1 MAHLSKQFIDARSQK
16 LIAKSIKKM
25 KQAYIVKAY
34 RTAVGKAPKGVFRF
48 KRADELGAE
57 TIQHMM
63 KELPNLDV
71 SRIDDVIVGNA
82 MPEGSQGLNMGRFI
96 SLIGLNSV
104 DVPGVT
110 VNRFCSS
117 GIETIGIATA
127 KIQAG
132 MADCIIAGG
141 SESMSSVPMTG
152 FKPELNY
159 DTVKAGHEEYYWGMG
174 NTAEAVAKQFN
185 VSREDQDEFAYNS
198 HMKALKAQAEDRFQ
212 DQIVPITVD
221 ETYIDDNGKKAT
233 RSYTVTKDEGP
244 RKGTNLEALAKL
256 RAVFAQGGSVTAG
269 NSSQMSDGAA
279 FVMVMSEDMVK
290 ELGIEPIARLVNYA
304 AAGVEPRIMGIGP
317 VKAIPKALKLAGLK
331 QDDLELIELNEAF
344 ASQSLAVIR
353 ELDLNPDIINVN
365 GGAIALG
372 HPLGCTGAKLS
383 VQLFDEMRK
392 RDMKGKYG
400 AVTMCVGT
408 GQGACG
414 IFEFLN

>member
-1 MAHLSKQFIDARSQK
+1 
-16 LIAKSIKKM
+16 M
-25 KQAYIVKAY
+25 KNAYIVKAY

-82 MPEGSQGLNMGRFI
+82 MPEGSQGLNMARFI

-174 NTAEAVAKQFN
+174 NTAEAVANQFK
-185 VSREDQDEFAYNS
+185 VSREDQDEFAFHS
-198 HMKALKAQAEDRFQ
+198 HMKALKAQAENRFQ

-221 ETYIDDNGKKAT
+221 ETYVDANGKKAT
-233 RSYTVTKDEGP
+233 KSYTVTKDEGP
-244 RKGTNLEALAKL
+244 RKGTSKEALANL
-256 RAVFAQGGSVTAG
+256 RAVFAAGGSVTAG

-290 ELGIEPIARLVNYA
+290 ELNIEPIARLVSYA

-317 VKAIPKALKLAGLK
+317 VKAIPKALKQAGLK
-331 QDDLELIELNEAF
+331 QSDLDLIELNEAF

-353 ELDLNPDIINVN
+353 ELDLNPEIINVN

-392 RDMKGKYG
+392 RDMTGKYG

-414 IFEFLN
+414 VFEFLN